1 MHLYLSLDLYY
12 YLFIILDMLE
22 KILLLKNPKYIL
34 LLILLLTAFLR
45 LYRLDYPNK
54 YIFDEVYHGFTATEY
69 LKGSKEAWE
78 WWTKAPEGVAY
89 EWTHPPL
96 AKEIMT
102 ASMFITRSQDAWAWR
117 LPAALLG
124 ILSVFVVYKLGLI
137 LLKNNSSALIATFI
151 FSIDG
156 LNFVQSR
163 IGMNDIYHVTFFLL
177 SLLTLLNKRVIF
189 SAILF
194 GLAISSKWAAIY
206 GLLFLFI
213 PYLLFK
219 QQYRKLTLFII
230 IPPLVYLTSYIP
242 FFLHGHALDQFIK
255 LQQQMWWYH
264 TGLKAAHDYA
274 SPWWSWPLNLYPVW
288 YFVDYQKD
296 KIANIFASGNPPVF
310 WFGIIALILTGWEA
324 VKKRSFNLFLILMG
338 FLVFWL
344 PWAISPRI
352 MFLYHYSPSVP
363 FLTLA
368 LGHQLGSRFDNKR
381 KGMVLLLLSIMVAG
395 FILLFPF
402 LTGMHIPSFLV
413 HLFFL
418 TNLTKNPF

>member
-1 MHLYLSLDLYY
+1 
-12 YLFIILDMLE
+12 ML
-22 KILLLKNPKYIL
+22 KRILLLKNPKYIL
-34 LLILLLTAFLR
+34 ILILLLAAFLR

-54 YIFDEVYHGFTATEY
+54 YVFDEVYHGFTAKEY
-69 LKGSKEAWE
+69 LKGSKDAWE
-78 WWTKAPEGVAY
+78 WWTKPPPGVAF

-102 ASMFITRSQDAWAWR
+102 TSMFILRSTDAWAWR
-117 LPAALLG
+117 LPGTLLG
-124 ILSVFVVYKLGLI
+124 ILSVFIVYKLGLI
-137 LLKNNSSALIATFI
+137 LLKNNVSALFAAFL

-163 IGMNDIYHVTFFLL
+163 IGMNDIYYVTFFLL
-177 SLLTLLNKRVIF
+177 SLLFILNKKVIF
-189 SAILF
+189 AAIFF

-219 QQYRKLTLFII
+219 RQYLNFVWMIL
-230 IPPLVYLTSYIP
+230 IPPLIYLTSYIP
-242 FFLHGHALDQFIK
+242 FFLLSHTFDQFIK

-264 TGLKAAHDYA
+264 TGLKATHDYA
-274 SPWWSWPLNLYPVW
+274 SPWWSWPFNLYPIW

-296 KIANIFASGNPPVF
+296 KIANIFASGNPTLF
-310 WFGIIALILTGWEA
+310 WFGAVAVILTAWESI
-324 VKKRSFNLFLILMG
+324 KQKSINLFLIIMG

-344 PWAISPRI
+344 PWTFSPRI

-363 FLTLA
+363 FLALA
-368 LGHQLGSRFDNKR
+368 LGHQLGSRFNGKQ
-381 KGMVLLLLSIMVAG
+381 KSIVLFLLSIMVTG

-402 LTGMHIPSFLV
+402 LTGIHIPSFLV
-413 HLFFL
+413 RLFFL